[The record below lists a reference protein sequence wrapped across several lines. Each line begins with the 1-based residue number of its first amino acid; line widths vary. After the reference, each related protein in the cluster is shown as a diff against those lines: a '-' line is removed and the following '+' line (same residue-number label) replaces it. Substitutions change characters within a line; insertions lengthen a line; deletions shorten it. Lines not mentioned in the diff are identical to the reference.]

1 MTSALVH
8 VLRGKL
14 LESIHYGH
22 IAVVDKR
29 GRAVATVGNEKMVT
43 YWRSA
48 AKPFQAMAV
57 IMSGAAD
64 RYNLSEQELA
74 VMTSS
79 HSGELM
85 HTDTVKGILE
95 KLALEE
101 NALLCGIHPPY
112 HQRTRKLLFR
122 SGGEPESIHN
132 NCSGKHAGILAICR
146 QNNWDLHNYNDPD
159 HPVQRLFLDIVAE
172 VTEFPRE
179 EIHLGIDGCGVV
191 VFALPL
197 ERMAYAYAR
206 LANPETL
213 PAKYREAAEQVSA
226 SMEAYPQMVAGS
238 ERFNSELLEV
248 TGNKL
253 VAKTGAEGLFCLGV
267 HEGIGLALKIS
278 DGNSR
283 ALPPASIE
291 ALSQLGILSKTEL
304 AKLTKYHAPEVLN
317 AHRNRVGRLAAA
329 FKLNWPSPVI

>member
-8 VLRGKL
+8 VLRGRL

-22 IAVVDKR
+22 IAVVDTR
-29 GRAVATVGNEKMVT
+29 GRSVAVVGNEKMVT

-57 IMSGAAD
+57 IMSGSAD

-74 VMTSS
+74 VMASS
-79 HSGELM
+79 HSGELI
-85 HTDTVKGILE
+85 HTDTVRGILE
-95 KLALEE
+95 KLDLDE

-112 HQRTRKLLFR
+112 HQRTRKLLYQ
-122 SGGEPESIHN
+122 SGGEPGRIHN

-146 QNNWDLHNYNDPD
+146 QYNWDLHNYNDPD

-172 VTEFPRE
+172 VTDFPRE
-179 EIHLGIDGCGVV
+179 QIHLGIDGCGVV

-213 PAKYREAAEQVSA
+213 PAEYREAAKRIYV
-226 SMEAYPQMVAGS
+226 SMEDYPQMVAGS
-238 ERFNSELLEV
+238 ERFNSDLLGV

-253 VAKTGAEGLFCLGV
+253 VAKTGAEGVFCLGV
-267 HEGIGLALKIS
+267 HKGIGLALKIS

-304 AKLTKYHAPEVLN
+304 AKLTRYHAPEVLN
-317 AHRNRVGRLAAA
+317 AHRNRVGRLEAA
-329 FKLNWPSPVI
+329 FKFDWPSPVI